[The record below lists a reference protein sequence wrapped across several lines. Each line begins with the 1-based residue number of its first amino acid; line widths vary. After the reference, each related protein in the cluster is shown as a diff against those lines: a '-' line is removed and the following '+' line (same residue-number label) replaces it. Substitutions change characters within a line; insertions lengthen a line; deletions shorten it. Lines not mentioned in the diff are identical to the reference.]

1 MKKQADFSVVE
12 EILHKTKEEVANMH
26 PINILLAGKTGVGK
40 STLINNVFRE
50 RLAATGV
57 GKPVTQHLRK
67 ISKEHIPI
75 VLYDTKGL
83 ELKEETQKTVKKEI
97 FETIKNRKELG
108 AKEAIHVAYYCI
120 NANSSRIEQ
129 MEIEMIRE
137 LSAQIPVIIV
147 LTQSMGKPA
156 NEFKSY
162 IEDLNLDVASVI
174 NIMAEDFQITEE
186 MAIPAF
192 GLKELIQ
199 TTFEI
204 IPEETKE
211 AFNNAQQVDIA
222 LKAKSA
228 RNWAVKYIVSS
239 FGIGFVPIPFSD
251 ASLLVPMQIGLLA
264 HITAIFGISMDKAT
278 ITSLV
283 AAIGGT
289 GGATFAGRYIVSNIV
304 KFIPGAGTIAGGFI
318 SGTTASMVTTAL
330 AMSYIEVLTIIA
342 KGEKD
347 GKYPDLKNI
356 EVLMREKFEERLKRG
371 GKGKQGN
378 ISSDTPLEDPKQKTK
393 KKWWHRKKE

>member
-1 MKKQADFSVVE
+1 MKKQVDFSVVE

-57 GKPVTQHLRK
+57 GKPVTQHLRR
-67 ISKEHIPI
+67 ISKENIPI

-97 FETIKNRKELG
+97 FETIKKRKEMGLT
-108 AKEAIHVAYYCI
+108 EAIHVAYYCI

-137 LSAQIPVIIV
+137 LSAHIPVIIV
-147 LTQSMGKPA
+147 LTQSMGEPA
-156 NEFKSY
+156 EEFKSY
-162 IEDLNLDVASVI
+162 IENLNLNVVSVI
-174 NIMAEDFQITEE
+174 NILAEDFRITDE

-304 KFIPGAGTIAGGFI
+304 KFIPGVGTIAGGFI

-342 KGEKD
+342 KGEKE

-356 EVLMREKFEERLKRG
+356 EVLMREKFEARLK
-371 GKGKQGN
+371 KSSKEKSVDV
-378 ISSDTPLEDPKQKTK
+378 SSDIPLEDPQPKTK
-393 KKWWHRKKE
+393 KKWWQRKKE